1 MHRGK
6 QLTIALNAVPRTR
19 VSGVFY
25 RSIAEVAM
33 HSLSP
38 PQPLFSLGARKTGQ
52 RFTPKNGPASLYLSA
67 NFETSYIETH
77 GTATSIAASGFAF
90 TPPPTVI
97 VAISVDVEHVLDLT
111 EPTVRDTLGTD
122 EAELAG
128 PWFEQ
133 MLTGD
138 LVPTHV
144 LARAAHLSNR
154 FDGLKFNSVQKPGA
168 VNLLVWPKKLKP
180 PYFVEV
186 NDPSRRLYQRIPK

>member
-6 QLTIALNAVPRTR
+6 QLIVALNAVPRTR
-19 VSGVFY
+19 VTGVFY

-111 EPTVRDTLGTD
+111 EPEVRGTLGTD
-122 EAELAG
+122 ETELAG

-138 LVPTHV
+138 LVPTHL
-144 LARAAHLSNR
+144 LARAAHLSNL
-154 FDGLKFNSVQKPGA
+154 FEGLKFNSVHKPGA
-168 VNLLVWPKKLKP
+168 INLLVWPKKLKP